1 MAPRRNAK
9 STTEKVLD
17 AEEKTFT
24 KGVFVELDDEG
35 NLSGIQAV
43 GDVRPTEV
51 PTILEVSI
59 DVARANFGL
68 KSIKS

>member
-1 MAPRRNAK
+1 MAPRTTK
-9 STTEKVLD
+9 STAEKVK
-17 AEEKTFT
+17 EQTFT
-24 KGVFVELDDEG
+24 KGVFVALDEEG

-59 DVARANFGL
+59 DVARQNFGL
-68 KSIKS
+68 KPIKS